1 MGEVKPI
8 LESACL
14 PLNLLAQTLFRAF
27 FNCGIQD
34 HRIRDTVLGLS
45 LKQFHL
51 HKTPCGRN
59 ELGMKFPNR
68 KPWIVTWV
76 ALVVAIVIPSSF
88 VGAAEP
94 HGFKVSDTEFEAPSS
109 WKKIKPSSSMRKAQ
123 FAVSRDGISD
133 KGEIVFYYFGP
144 GGAGGTKANVTR
156 WYRQFKESENQLGA
170 SSEEISVGDISATIV
185 KASGTYLSGSPLGPK
200 TAKPGY
206 ALLGAIL
213 EAPKGHIFIK
223 FTGPRD
229 LVVDAEKEFKEM
241 VKKAKISR

>member
-1 MGEVKPI
+1 M
-8 LESACL
+8 
-14 PLNLLAQTLFRAF
+14 
-27 FNCGIQD
+27 
-34 HRIRDTVLGLS
+34 
-45 LKQFHL
+45 
-51 HKTPCGRN
+51 
-59 ELGMKFPNR
+59 GMKFPYS
-68 KPWIVTWV
+68 KSWIATWA
-76 ALVVAIVIPSSF
+76 ALVVACVVPSSF

-94 HGFKVSDTEFEAPSS
+94 HGLKVSDTEFEAPSS